1 MRSVGVL
8 AWVVVAVLV
17 VIAGLLAH
25 AQLRHRPPS
34 FTSEYQAVLVASG
47 QVYYGRLESFGTAYP
62 VLRDI
67 YYVQVKVDPETKQSS
82 NVLIPRGQEWQ
93 WAGPHVSQS
102 RVNYPRRTRLPGFA
116 GGQAHRGTAKEV
128 TGA

>member
-47 QVYYGRLESFGTAYP
+47 QVYYGRLQGFGTPYP
-62 VLRDI
+62 VLSDI
-67 YYVQVKVDPETKQSS
+67 YYVQVKVDPATKQST
-82 NVLIPRGQEWQ
+82 NVLIRRGQEWH
-93 WAGPHVSQS
+93 GPDRMYLNPASIILVEPVSPDSQ
-102 RVNYPRRTRLPGFA
+102 V
-116 GGQAHRGTAKEV
+116 AKLIAEQRKK
-128 TGA
+128 

>member
-17 VIAGLLAH
+17 VISGLLAH

-47 QVYYGRLESFGTAYP
+47 QVYYGRLEGFGTAYP

-82 NVLIPRGQEWQ
+82 NVLIRRGQEWH
-93 WAGPHVSQS
+93 GPDRMYLNPASIILVEPVSPDSQ
-102 RVNYPRRTRLPGFA
+102 VARLIA
-116 GGQAHRGTAKEV
+116 EQRKK
-128 TGA
+128 